1 MSEVAAAKPPER
13 RRLPSLWVRA
23 VLGLVIILVGIAGFF
38 AFAASFAGY
47 PVVEPVPG
55 AKPWLRGA
63 YHVHT
68 TRSDGNGSPAKV
80 AEAAKAAGLDF
91 VVLTDHN
98 DFKPPKATWAN
109 GVLLIPGVEISTS
122 AGHLAA
128 FGMRGPLEGLKAWD
142 PPEQAVVAVEAAGGT
157 AVLAHPVQT
166 KNPWRDDATA
176 HQVPGFE
183 LYSADTFF
191 RQALR
196 SPLSRLLPAL
206 GAAMVNPVHGVM
218 LLAVPEP
225 GPTERFLALAKE
237 RKRLV
242 LCGSDAH
249 GTPAYEDIFQ
259 ALDMELPPGLLQG
272 PLSRDASEAAAQV
285 TGALASGQALC
296 VFRALGAP
304 DGFALEG
311 FDAATREA
319 PVGTKLTVRLPAHEP
334 GILEVRVWGAGRLLP
349 DGAQVELTGPGV
361 VQVEVWA
368 HAPGRFFGH
377 EWRPWLVPSPVR
389 VVPGPPGI

>member
-1 MSEVAAAKPPER
+1 MKRYV
-13 RRLPSLWVRA
+13 SLGARA
-23 VLGLVIILVGIAGFF
+23 VSGLVLLLVGIAGFF
-38 AFAASFAGY
+38 AFAAGFADY
-47 PVVEPVPG
+47 PVVAPVPG
-55 AKPWLRGA
+55 AKPWIRGA

-68 TRSDGNGSPAKV
+68 TRSDGRGTPAKV

-98 DFKPPKATWAN
+98 DLKPPAATWVD
-109 GVLLIPGVEISTS
+109 GVLLVPGVEISTS

-128 FGMRGPLEGLKAWD
+128 FGMQRPIEGVKPWG
-142 PPEQAVVAVEAAGGT
+142 PPEQAVAAVAAAGGT

-166 KNPWRDDATA
+166 KNPWKDEATA

-196 SPLSRLLPAL
+196 SPVSRLLPAL
-206 GAAMVNPVHGVM
+206 GASLVNPVHGVM
-218 LLAVPEP
+218 LLASPEP
-225 GPTERFLALAKE
+225 RPTERFLELARE
-237 RKRLV
+237 RGRIA
-242 LCGSDAH
+242 LCGADAH
-249 GTPAYEDIFQ
+249 GLPEYEDIFN
-259 ALDMELPPGLLQG
+259 ALDMELPPEVLPG
-272 PLSRDASEAAAQV
+272 PLSSDASEAAAQV
-285 TGALASGQALC
+285 TQALASGRALC

-304 DGFALEG
+304 EGFALEG
-311 FDAATREA
+311 YDESTREA
-319 PVGTKLTVRLPAHEP
+319 PVGTVLTVRLPEHAP
-334 GILEVRVWGAGRLLP
+334 GTLEVRVWGDGRLRP
-349 DGAQVELTGPGV
+349 DGAHIELTGPGA

-368 HAPGRFFGH
+368 LAPGRFFGH